1 MAETQEASVGWGGE
15 FHFNDGTSLYEAV
28 QVVSFTLPNPE
39 YEEVE
44 STHLKSANRWREF
57 IDSLVTGGDVQV
69 VLNYRPGSDTDTKL
83 RAWLVARAER
93 DIKFVIPESG
103 VAAVDIETT
112 GKLNQLDRGEVAAD
126 GKMEVTATI
135 RIVSPETQGAAS

>member
-1 MAETQEASVGWGGE
+1 MAETQKASAGWGGE

-39 YEEVE
+39 FEEVE
-44 STHLKSANRWREF
+44 STHLKSANRYREY
-57 IDSLVTGGDVQV
+57 IDTLVNGGEVQV

-83 RAWLVARAER
+83 LAWRDSRAIR

-103 VAAVDIETT
+103 TAAIQIEAT
-112 GKLNQLDRGEVAAD
+112 GKCMSVDRGTVSAD
-126 GKMEVTATI
+126 EKMEATVTI
-135 RIVSPETQGAAS
+135 RVAGAATQGAAG